1 MANNTSQLQLTS
13 LDFDTIKNNLIT
25 YLQSQSQFADYNFQ
39 GSAFNVL
46 LDILS
51 YNTFYNAFYMNMIA
65 NEMFLDTAVLRSS
78 VVSQAKVLGYTS
90 RSAVASQAILNLT
103 VTKSPSDP
111 TTILN
116 VPRFSQ
122 FATKSSDGTAY
133 TFYTTDDSEYVSNTG
148 STFTFSSLIVKE
160 GLPTT
165 KSFVYSAAANPSQY
179 FDLVDQNIDL
189 STLQVRI
196 QTSTSNPSYNVFTL
210 AENATEVTKDSN
222 VYYVEEGQNANY
234 LIYFGDGVLSK
245 SLVDRNIVTVS
256 YLVTNADSANNLK
269 TFRLQSNILNG
280 SVSSVTVNSPSFGGS
295 PIESVS
301 SIKFSAPKTFISQN
315 RIVTKNDYITQINK
329 KYPYF
334 DSVTVWGGEEQ
345 NPPQYGKVF
354 ISAKPKNGF
363 VVTLEQQNYLIND
376 ILKPLSVLTVTADF
390 IQADYDYLNFRINVN
405 YNPKLTSLSQQQ
417 LVSAISSTVTNFTTN
432 NLNAFNGSFQYS
444 KFLAAID
451 DTDPSIQSSTA
462 TIYIEK
468 RFSPSLTQS
477 QSYVINFGTP
487 LKRGI
492 SNDRLYSTPH
502 FLQADTSGTVQ
513 QCYIEETPFDFG
525 ILSSVQVINPGSG
538 YTIAPTITIEGDGLG
553 ANAYPV
559 IVNGKINSVVVDK
572 TGNNYTTAIISLS
585 GGGGGVNG
593 DLLPVLS
600 GQTGML
606 RTYYF
611 DSNNVK
617 QILNPDAGTID
628 YVSGIAYLNNFNPIS
643 VTGYQEVL
651 TLHAQPQDYNFTSSK
666 QIIITYDPTDA
677 AAFNISLNPIS

>member
-1 MANNTSQLQLTS
+1 
-13 LDFDTIKNNLIT
+13 
-25 YLQSQSQFADYNFQ
+25 
-39 GSAFNVL
+39 
-46 LDILS
+46 
-51 YNTFYNAFYMNMIA
+51 MIA
-65 NEMFLDTAVLRSS
+65 NEMFLDTAILRSS

-103 VTKSPSDP
+103 VTKGPVDD

-116 VPRFSQ
+116 IPRFTQ
-122 FATKSSDGTAY
+122 FASKSSDGTSY
-133 TFYTTDDSEYVSNTG
+133 TFYTVDDSEYVANTG
-148 STFTFSSLIVKE
+148 STFTFNSLVVKE

-165 KSFVYSAAANPSQY
+165 KSFVYSAASNPSQY

-189 STLQVRI
+189 STLQVRV
-196 QTSTSNPSYNVFTL
+196 QTSSSNPSYNVFTL
-210 AENATEVTKDSN
+210 AENATEVNTNSS
-222 VYYVEEGQNANY
+222 VYYVEEGQNANF

-245 SLVDRNIVTVS
+245 SLIDKNIVTVS
-256 YLVTNADSANNLK
+256 YLVTNADSANGLQ
-269 TFRLQSNILNG
+269 TFRLQSNILFG
-280 SVSSVTVNSPSFGGS
+280 SVSSVTVDSSSFGGT
-295 PIESVS
+295 PIESVE
-301 SIKFSAPKTFISQN
+301 SIKFSAPKTFISQH

-363 VVTLEQQNYLIND
+363 VVTTEQQNYLIND

-390 IQADYDYLNFRINVN
+390 VDADYDYINFNIGVN

-417 LVSAISSTVTNFTTN
+417 LISAIYSTVSNFTTN
-432 NLNAFNGSFQYS
+432 NLNTFNGSFQFS

-451 DTDPSIQSSTA
+451 DTDPSIQSSTS

-468 RFSPSLTQS
+468 RFSPSLDRS
-477 QSYVINFGTP
+477 ASYVINFGTP
-487 LKRGI
+487 LHRGI

-502 FLQADTSGTVQ
+502 FVQADSGGNLQ

-525 ILSSVQVINPGSG
+525 ILSSVQVTNPGLG
-538 YTIAPTITIEGDGLG
+538 YVTAPTITIEGDGLG

-572 TGNNYTTAIISLS
+572 AGNNYTTAIIALS

-593 DLLPVLS
+593 ELLPILS
-600 GQTGML
+600 GQTGTL

-617 QILNPDAGTID
+617 QILNPNAGTID
-628 YVSGIAYLNNFNPIS
+628 YVNGIAYLNNFAPIS
-643 VTGYQEVL
+643 VAGFQEVL
-651 TLHAQPQDYNFTSSK
+651 MLHAQPQNYNFTSSK
-666 QIIITYDPTDA
+666 QIIITYDPNDVGA
-677 AAFNISLNPIS
+677 LNITLNPITS